1 MLWLK
6 FSSQVCRQVTLF
18 INLNFNYLSS
28 SNVDEEERDS
38 VFAEE
43 VVRSRELK
51 AKRTTFR
58 SSRSKSESSAVSGDS
73 AARYLS
79 WENVSF
85 LGHELRKT
93 VRKGFHWLAYPSLG
107 EDHEK

>member
-1 MLWLK
+1 M
-6 FSSQVCRQVTLF
+6 
-18 INLNFNYLSS
+18 NFNYLSS

-107 EDHEK
+107 EDREK